1 MSTISGV
8 SNVFKSGIKVAKVF
22 CFEHRHVLL
31 TIASVSANIGAII
44 YMSSKT
50 EETASEIQER
60 RMEKGE
66 EPTTLE
72 KAGIMAKHNWPAY
85 AMVAGGTVVDVLHKK
100 NLISSNAAIALSLA
114 NQTRVKDALEKAIDE
129 NLPTQTKDKV
139 KKAANEEIAKEEVS
153 DMKRQGVYRDY
164 IPSVGRGS
172 TIFLYEGILF
182 KADPNDVAAAFED
195 VKRISSDPY
204 SGGIAT
210 RKDFLDALAI
220 RGGRPAGDMP
230 WADAECLR
238 MEGWTCFYDTYGP
251 IKEPEVYSNLNDMDL
266 YVPADKCGFYELG
279 KEPIAVLR
287 DNAKLVNDEARKRSL
302 ENDI

>member
-1 MSTISGV
+1 MNIENIAKIGKSTL
-8 SNVFKSGIKVAKVF
+8 NVVKAFAF
-22 CFEHRHVLL
+22 DHRHLLL
-31 TIASVSANIGAII
+31 TVASAAANVGAII
-44 YMSSKT
+44 YISAKT
-50 EETASEIQER
+50 EETAKDIQER

-66 EPTTLE
+66 EPTSIE
-72 KAGIMAKHNWPAY
+72 KVGIMAKHNWPAY
-85 AMVAGGTVVDVLHKK
+85 AMVASGTAIDVIHKK
-100 NLISSNAAIALSLA
+100 NLISSNAALALSLA
-114 NQTRVKDALEKAIDE
+114 NQTKVKDALEKAINE
-129 NLPTQTKDKV
+129 NLPNQSRDKV
-139 KKAANEEIAKEEVS
+139 KKAANEEIAKESVS
-153 DMKRQGVYRDY
+153 EMKRQGVYRDY
-164 IPSVGRGS
+164 IPTVGRGS

-182 KADPNDVAAAFED
+182 KADPNDVAAAFD
-195 VKRISSDPY
+195 DIKRISSDPY

-251 IKEPEVYSNLNDMDL
+251 IKEPEVYSNLNDTDL

-287 DNAKLVNDEARKRSL
+287 DNAKLIGDSARKRSL
-302 ENDI
+302 ETDI